1 MKILPALLC
10 SFFLTKFVNGKD
22 NSSDFAREI
31 LPILSDKCFACHGP
45 DTKKKDLV
53 RLDLEELAKKDLG
66 GYHAIDSNDLKESE
80 LLFRIADEDDPM
92 PPEDFGKSLSAKA
105 KKLIADWVTSGAEY
119 AQHWSFVAPSKG
131 GVEPTG
137 NPVDHFIA
145 RGLKRAGS
153 GFAEEPNRATLAR
166 RASLIL
172 NGLPP
177 EPEEVFELYGEDAK
191 TAGTF
196 AASCLNARRMAQRG
210 VRNIQIFHR
219 GWDSHGNLPS
229 QHGSQCKDIDQAC
242 YALITDLKRL
252 GMLDDTLV
260 VWGGEFGRTNYCQ
273 GKLTR
278 ENYGRD
284 HHPRAFTTWMAG
296 GGVKPGITYG
306 QSDQYGYNL
315 TDRDGNVIK
324 PNMDH
329 WTEDTM
335 HVHDLNA
342 TILHLL
348 GIDHRKLTY
357 RYQGRDFRLTDIH
370 GHVVKDIIA

>member
-1 MKILPALLC
+1 
-10 SFFLTKFVNGKD
+10 
-22 NSSDFAREI
+22 
-31 LPILSDKCFACHGP
+31 
-45 DTKKKDLV
+45 
-53 RLDLEELAKKDLG
+53 
-66 GYHAIDSNDLKESE
+66 
-80 LLFRIADEDDPM
+80 
-92 PPEDFGKSLSAKA
+92 
-105 KKLIADWVTSGAEY
+105 
-119 AQHWSFVAPSKG
+119 
-131 GVEPTG
+131 
-137 NPVDHFIA
+137 
-145 RGLKRAGS
+145 
-153 GFAEEPNRATLAR
+153 
-166 RASLIL
+166 
-172 NGLPP
+172 
-177 EPEEVFELYGEDAK
+177 
-191 TAGTF
+191 
-196 AASCLNARRMAQRG
+196 MAQRG

-284 HHPRAFTTWMAG
+284 HHPRAFTTLIAG

-329 WTEDTM
+329 WTKDTM

-357 RYQGRDFRLTDIH
+357 RYQCRYFRLTDIH
-370 GHVVKDIIA
+370 GHVIKDIIA